1 MLKKILIG
9 IAALGLTAAALAN
22 GNSISESTA
31 LAAVPAS
38 EFDPGLYLGIQGG
51 YGASGWDKV
60 KGNDLE
66 VSKAGNIAGRALVG
80 YDFTKYWA
88 AEAGYTYFGKKAE
101 IKNGSTVMADVRTQ
115 AWDLVAK
122 GKIPVVEDFEMYGKV
137 GVGYLMSKGLRKDDT
152 SANTFFYKDKQNNF
166 AGVVGAGAEYYF
178 MPNLWMDL
186 SWTRFMVT
194 NRCGSYKSGSTT
206 YTYGKYQPDADLFAL
221 GVAYKFNF

>member
-9 IAALGLTAAALAN
+9 VAALGLTAAALAN

-38 EFDPGLYLGIQGG
+38 EFDPGLYVGLQAG
-51 YGASGWDKV
+51 YGLTGWKKV
-60 KGNDLE
+60 QGADLS
-66 VSKAGNIAGRALVG
+66 VSKDGNIAGRVLVG

-88 AEAGYTYFGKKAE
+88 AEAGYTYFAKKTE
-101 IKNGSTVMADVRTQ
+101 IKAGSTLNGDVRTQ

-122 GKIPVVEDFEMYGKV
+122 GKIPVVDDFEMYGKV
-137 GVGYLMSKGLRKDDT
+137 GVGYLMSKGLQHT
-152 SANTFFYKDKQNNF
+152 SNSFFLKDKQNNF

-186 SWTRFMVT
+186 SWTRFMVA
-194 NRCGSYKSGSTT
+194 NRCGNLVSGGTT